1 MVIGNKNIRGVVFD
15 LDGTLYLGEH
25 ALPGAV
31 EVCRALER
39 QGMRVV
45 FVSNKPLEDRLA
57 YAMKLNRLGIAAAP
71 DQVITAAA
79 VLGAHLAATAP
90 DLCCF
95 VIGED
100 TLKRELQAYGL
111 RLADER
117 PGQDEREVLDPT
129 GIEAVIVAFDRTLS
143 YRKLNLAYQALVRGA
158 RFYATNIDRACPMP
172 GGSIPD
178 AGMTI
183 AALEAGTGRRVELSA
198 GKPSP
203 LILQAALDRLGLSA
217 PECLMVGDRLETDIR
232 MGREA
237 GMATALVLTGV
248 TRREDLRGHPA
259 PPDLVLESLF
269 DLVNRIR
276 N

>member
-39 QGMRVV
+39 QGIRVV
-45 FVSNKPLEDRLA
+45 FVSNKPLEDHRA
-57 YAMKLNRLGIAAAP
+57 YARKLNRLGIAAAP

-79 VLGAHLAATAP
+79 VLGTYLAATAP

-95 VIGED
+95 VIGEAA
-100 TLKRELQAYGL
+100 LKLELQGYGV
-111 RLADER
+111 RVFEDR
-117 PGQDEREVLDPT
+117 PEQDERDVLDPT
-129 GIEAVIVAFDRTLS
+129 GIDAVIVAFDRTLS
-143 YRKLNLAYQALVRGA
+143 YRKLNLAYQALARGA

-203 LILQAALDRLGLSA
+203 LILKAALDRLGLSA
-217 PECLMVGDRLETDIR
+217 QECLMVGDRIETDIR

-248 TRREDLRGHPA
+248 ARLEDLRNHPA
-259 PPDLVLESLF
+259 PPDLTLESLF
-269 DLVNRIR
+269 DLVKRIG